1 MSHILMMISRE
12 MMFQT
17 TDYFLIILL
26 LFILT
31 GSAIIDF
38 RVQKIPNLITFPT
51 VIIALLYHFL
61 AQGVD
66 GLIFSALGLATGIG
80 LLIIPYM
87 FGVSGAGD
95 AKLMGSVGAVLGSK
109 SVFTAFLFTAIVGGI
124 YAIVLILFNKKQFNK
139 KQFKGFFKKQLITL
153 KLFILTRE
161 FIPDPIEENNKK
173 PKLCYGVAIALGT
186 FIYLGLDLSGHH
198 LIF

>member
-1 MSHILMMISRE
+1 

-31 GSAIIDF
+31 ASAIIDF
-38 RVQKIPNLITFPT
+38 RVQRIPNLITFPT
-51 VIIALLYHFL
+51 VIIALLFHFL

-66 GLIFSALGLATGIG
+66 GLIFSTLGLATGIG